1 MQLIFSLYSWPRVR
15 VSNFDAPQLFECSV
29 LSRDFNILTLLLHT
43 SRYRTICNG
52 SLIDSLCLSL
62 RSPHCG
68 SLKFHSRDAVFSRAR
83 STRRRPFA
91 AVVFRAWNA
100 ISFIR
105 SSEWGRA
112 TARRELLSGY
122 KLGAKWRE
130 TVRCSTR
137 EDIAAM
143 YRITG
148 TRFYSGHGRIVG
160 NGGDAAAP
168 ATIAVVSTTSRRRR
182 RRRRRRT
189 LGWRRWK
196 AVEIRDRRIT
206 NACRP
211 SFVAGALTANSKLR

>member
-1 MQLIFSLYSWPRVR
+1 MLSSRRGNVHLP
-15 VSNFDAPQLFECSV
+15 APYFV
-29 LSRDFNILTLLLHT
+29 PGT
-43 SRYRTICNG
+43 
-52 SLIDSLCLSL
+52 
-62 RSPHCG
+62 RSPPL
-68 SLKFHSRDAVFSRAR
+68 SEVPSEVAR
-83 STRRRPFA
+83 
-91 AVVFRAWNA
+91 
-100 ISFIR
+100 
-105 SSEWGRA
+105 
-112 TARRELLSGY
+112 RRELLSGY

-160 NGGDAAAP
+160 WQRRRRRRHRHRLGGGG
-168 ATIAVVSTTSRRRR
+168 RR

-189 LGWRRWK
+189 AGWRWWK
-196 AVEIRDRRIT
+196 AVEIQDRGIT